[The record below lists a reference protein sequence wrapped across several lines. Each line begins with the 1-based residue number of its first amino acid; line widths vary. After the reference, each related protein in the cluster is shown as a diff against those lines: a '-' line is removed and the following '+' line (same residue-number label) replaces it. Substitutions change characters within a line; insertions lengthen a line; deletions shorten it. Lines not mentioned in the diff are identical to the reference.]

1 MVNIVWGFG
10 IVMEKLKCTGC
21 GEEYDYDI
29 NLKFCIKCGCGL
41 TFQLKDLSKL
51 EFSEGCSGIW
61 KFSKILPHVNENYRI
76 SLGEGNTFIH
86 HSRRIGLDLGLDL
99 WFKDETIEPTGSYLD
114 RSSAL
119 FTSKILD
126 MKIKELT
133 IYSKG
138 NLSSS
143 LAAYM
148 AKASI
153 KLKVYFDRNMDI
165 GKLYQI
171 IAYGAEV
178 IPKTELVKG
187 VKIHE
192 VEYDPLINEAKKT
205 IIWELILQLNPPPE
219 YIILPM
225 GIGGLAYGTY
235 KALMEAIKLGILKEK
250 PKIVGVQPKGCSP
263 IVKAFEE
270 NSKDVE
276 VDFAETSIHDLNHP
290 KPRYGLA
297 ALKAIRETNGL
308 AVAVEEAEAIR
319 ALKNLARYEGILAE
333 PAASLTIAALEKLV
347 RSGSI
352 ERNSRVVCII
362 TGSGLKDP
370 KILRE
375 IAVQSPKIG
384 GLIKDMDGKTIGDT
398 KLMIMRI
405 LSEGENYGYGIW
417 RKLKDYYGVELK
429 MPTLY
434 QHIKELLR
442 EGYVNKSRTIKTMG
456 RIREYY
462 KLTEKGKS
470 II

>member
-1 MVNIVWGFG
+1 
-10 IVMEKLKCTGC
+10 MEKLICTGC
-21 GEEYDYDI
+21 GEEYNYDI
-29 NLKFCIKCGCGL
+29 NLKVCIKCGCGL
-41 TFQLKDLSKL
+41 TFQFKDLDKLNFSKDWR
-51 EFSEGCSGIW
+51 GIW
-61 KFSKILPHVNENYRI
+61 RFSIILPHVDEEYRI

-119 FTSKILD
+119 FTSKILS
-126 MKIKELT
+126 MNIKELT

-153 KLKVYFDRNMDI
+153 KLKVYFNKTMDI

-171 IAYGAEV
+171 IAYGAE
-178 IPKTELVKG
+178 IQSIIEPLKG
-187 VKIHE
+187 VKIQE

-205 IIWELILQLNPPPE
+205 IAWEIILQLNPPPE

-225 GIGGLAYGTY
+225 GTGGLAYNTY
-235 KALMEAIKLGILKEK
+235 KALMEAKKLRVLKEI
-250 PKIVGVQPKGCSP
+250 PKIIGVQSKGCAP

-270 NSKDVE
+270 NSRNIEVE
-276 VDFAETSIHDLNHP
+276 YIETSIHDLNHP
-290 KPRYGLA
+290 KPKYGLA
-297 ALKAIRETNGL
+297 ALKAIKETNGL
-308 AVAVEEAEAIR
+308 AIAVEEGEVKQ
-319 ALKNLARYEGILAE
+319 ALKDLARFEGILAE
-333 PAASLTIAALEKLV
+333 PAASLTIAGLRNLVKEGIIEK
-347 RSGSI
+347 
-352 ERNSRVVCII
+352 NSRIVCII

-375 IAVQSPKIG
+375 IAIQSPRIG
-384 GLIKDMDGKTIGDT
+384 GLIKGINGSIIGDM
-398 KLMIMRI
+398 KFMIMRI
-405 LSEGENYGYGIW
+405 LFEGENYGYGIW
-417 RKLKDYYGVELK
+417 RKLKDYYGVEIK

-434 QHIKELLR
+434 QHLKELLK
-442 EGYVNKSRTIKTMG
+442 EGYIKKSKTMKVMG

-462 KLTEKGKS
+462 TLTDKGRL

>member
-1 MVNIVWGFG
+1 
-10 IVMEKLKCTGC
+10 MEKLKCTGC

-29 NLKFCIKCGCGL
+29 NLKLCGKCGCGL
-41 TFQLKDLSKL
+41 TFQLKDLNKFKFP
-51 EFSEGCSGIW
+51 EDGRGIW
-61 KFSKILPHVNENYRI
+61 KFSSILPHVNENYRI

-126 MKIKELT
+126 MKIRELT

-153 KLKVYFDRNMDI
+153 KLRVYFDRNMDI

-171 IAYGAEV
+171 IAYGAEI
-178 IPKTELVKG
+178 IPITEPPRG
-187 VKIHE
+187 IKIHE

-205 IIWELILQLNPPPE
+205 ITWELILQLNPPPE

-225 GIGGLAYGTY
+225 GIGGLAYSTY
-235 KALMEAIKLGILKEK
+235 KALMEMIRIGLIREK
-250 PKIVGVQPKGCSP
+250 PKIIGVQPKGCAP

-270 NSKDVE
+270 NSKRVE
-276 VDFAETSIHDLNHP
+276 VEYSETSIHDLNHP
-290 KPRYGLA
+290 KPRYGYA
-297 ALKAIRETNGL
+297 ALKAIKETNGL
-308 AVAVEEAEAIR
+308 AIAIEEAEAR
-319 ALKNLARYEGILAE
+319 QALKDLARYEGILAE
-333 PAASLTIAALEKLV
+333 SAASLTIAALKNLV
-347 RSGSI
+347 KDGII

-370 KILRE
+370 KVLRE
-375 IAVQSPKIG
+375 IAIQSPKIG
-384 GLIKDMDGKTIGDT
+384 GLIKDINGTIIGDT

-405 LSEGENYGYGIW
+405 LCEGENYGYGIW
-417 RKLKDYYGVELK
+417 RKLRDYYGVELK

-442 EGYVNKSRTIKTMG
+442 EGYIEKNKTMKVMG

-462 KLTEKGKS
+462 KLTDKGKT